1 MRSPIFFS
9 TSSLIVILAL
19 APVSAQLVNE
29 PELAELCSTSPLNS
43 RCTGYSREVA
53 LEKRSGEAG
62 ACVLIINGV
71 NTETVCK
78 LSISGQTIAAYYEF
92 GDKIRSLDD
101 EKATQE
107 IQITPSNIKVIRYR
121 ETKKDNSTARAVNTF
136 AFGVVGFL
144 ATRDKKVSEIE
155 IEYIPTSET
164 TSQATPEK
172 AGSETSVASSDSPEG
187 TKNTLRIV
195 VKRKTGEK
203 LLTQLQELTGLK
215 AEFLQTSR

>member
-1 MRSPIFFS
+1 MRSPIFLP

-29 PELAELCSTSPLNS
+29 PNLAELCSTSPLNS

-53 LEKRSGEAG
+53 LEKRPGEAG

-71 NTETVCK
+71 NIVTLCK
-78 LSISGQTIAAYYEF
+78 LTITGQTIAAYYEF
-92 GDKIRSLDD
+92 GDKVRSIND

-107 IQITPSNIKVIRYR
+107 IKILPSNIKVIRYR
-121 ETKKDNSTARAVNTF
+121 ETKKDNSTARAINTF
-136 AFGVVGFL
+136 AFGLAGFF

-155 IEYIPTSET
+155 IEYIPNSEIT
-164 TSQATPEK
+164 K
-172 AGSETSVASSDSPEG
+172 AESETSVASADSPEE

-215 AEFLQTSR
+215 AEFLQTPR

>member
-78 LSISGQTIAAYYEF
+78 LSITGQTIAAYYEF

-172 AGSETSVASSDSPEG
+172 AGSETSEG

>member
-1 MRSPIFFS
+1 MRSPILFP

-19 APVSAQLVNE
+19 TPVSAQLVNE
-29 PELAELCSTSPLNS
+29 PNLAELCSTSPLNS

-53 LEKRSGEAG
+53 LEKRPGEAG

-71 NTETVCK
+71 NIATLCK
-78 LSISGQTIAAYYEF
+78 LTITGQTIAAYYEF
-92 GDKIRSLDD
+92 GDKVRSIGD

-107 IQITPSNIKVIRYR
+107 IQISPSNIKVIRYR
-121 ETKKDNSTARAVNTF
+121 ETKKDNSTARAINTF
-136 AFGVVGFL
+136 AFGMAGFF

-155 IEYIPTSET
+155 IEYIPNSET
-164 TSQATPEK
+164 TK
-172 AGSETSVASSDSPEG
+172 AGSETSVASADSPEG
-187 TKNTLRIV
+187 TKNTLRII

>member
-1 MRSPIFFS
+1 MRSPIFLP

-29 PELAELCSTSPLNS
+29 PDLAELCSTSPLNS

-53 LEKRSGEAG
+53 LEKRPGEAG

-78 LSISGQTIAAYYEF
+78 LTITGQTIAAYYEF
-92 GDKIRSLDD
+92 GDKVQAIDN

-107 IQITPSNIKVIRYR
+107 IQISPSNIKVIRYR
-121 ETKKDNSTARAVNTF
+121 EAKKDNSTARVVNTIV
-136 AFGVVGFL
+136 FGLPGLFG
-144 ATRDKKVSEIE
+144 TRDKKVSEIE
-155 IEYIPTSET
+155 IEYIPNSET
-164 TSQATPEK
+164 TKT
-172 AGSETSVASSDSPEG
+172 GSETSVVSADSPEA
-187 TKNTLRIV
+187 TKNTLRII

-215 AEFLQTSR
+215 AEFLQAPR

>member
-1 MRSPIFFS
+1 MRSPIFLP
-9 TSSLIVILAL
+9 TSSLMVILAL

-29 PELAELCSTSPLNS
+29 PDLAELCSTSPLNS

-53 LEKRSGEAG
+53 LEKRPGEAG

-71 NTETVCK
+71 NIATLCK
-78 LSISGQTIAAYYEF
+78 LTITGQTIAAYYEF
-92 GDKIRSLDD
+92 GDKVRSIND

-107 IQITPSNIKVIRYR
+107 IQILPSNIKVIRYR
-121 ETKKDNSTARAVNTF
+121 ETKKDNSTARAINTF
-136 AFGVVGFL
+136 AFGLAGFF

-155 IEYIPTSET
+155 IEYIPNSEIT
-164 TSQATPEK
+164 K
-172 AGSETSVASSDSPEG
+172 AESETSVASADSPEE

-215 AEFLQTSR
+215 AEFLQTPR

>member
-1 MRSPIFFS
+1 MRSPILLA

-29 PELAELCSTSPLNS
+29 PDLAELCSTSPLNS

-53 LEKRSGEAG
+53 LEKRPGEAG

-78 LSISGQTIAAYYEF
+78 LTITGQTIAAYYEF
-92 GDKIRSLDD
+92 GDKVRAIDN

-107 IQITPSNIKVIRYR
+107 IQISPNNIKAIRYR
-121 ETKKDNSTARAVNTF
+121 EAKKDNSTARVVNTIV
-136 AFGVVGFL
+136 FGLPGLFG
-144 ATRDKKVSEIE
+144 TRDKKVSEIE
-155 IEYIPTSET
+155 IEYIPNSET
-164 TSQATPEK
+164 TKT
-172 AGSETSVASSDSPEG
+172 GSETSVVSADSPEA
-187 TKNTLRIV
+187 TKNTLRII

-215 AEFLQTSR
+215 AEFLQAPR

>member
-1 MRSPIFFS
+1 MRSPIFFP

-19 APVSAQLVNE
+19 TPVSAQLVNE
-29 PELAELCSTSPLNS
+29 PDLAELCSTSPLNS

-53 LEKRSGEAG
+53 LEKRPGEAG

-78 LSISGQTIAAYYEF
+78 LTITGQTIAAYYEF
-92 GDKIRSLDD
+92 GDKVRSIDN

-107 IQITPSNIKVIRYR
+107 IQISPSNIKVIRYR
-121 ETKKDNSTARAVNTF
+121 EAKKDNSTARVVNTIV
-136 AFGVVGFL
+136 FGLPGLFG
-144 ATRDKKVSEIE
+144 TRDKKVSEIE
-155 IEYIPTSET
+155 IEYIPNSET
-164 TSQATPEK
+164 TK
-172 AGSETSVASSDSPEG
+172 AGSETSVVSADSPEG
-187 TKNTLRIV
+187 TKNTLRII

-215 AEFLQTSR
+215 AEFLQTPR